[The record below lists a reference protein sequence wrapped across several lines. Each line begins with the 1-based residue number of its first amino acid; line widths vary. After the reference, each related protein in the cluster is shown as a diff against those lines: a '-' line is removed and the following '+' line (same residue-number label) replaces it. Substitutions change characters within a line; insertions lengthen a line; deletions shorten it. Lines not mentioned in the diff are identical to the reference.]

1 MSVTVGEGFS
11 KFDPGIG
18 ASLGDRPQ
26 SVDLRSTRLPL
37 RQRLG
42 YGTGGLVDGTVL
54 GTLNLFLL
62 YYVTA
67 VCGLSG
73 SLAGA
78 AIAAGLVIDAI
89 ADFMIGVWSDGARTR
104 FGRRLPFM
112 LPALPIII
120 LSLVGLFS
128 APSGLSSLGLFVW
141 IATLSSCLRVS
152 TSLFF
157 LPHTALGAEL
167 SDDYSERSTIMALRW
182 LFNMLAGVIAMV
194 IGFGLYFS
202 GAQGL
207 LYRAGYTPFAA
218 TIAIVI
224 AIGGLIS
231 SRTAWATRDREH
243 TASSHGAGGNV
254 LAQIKEMVAS
264 LSFRTL
270 FFGSL
275 LFFVGW
281 GASSSLM
288 LHAYTY
294 FWTLT
299 GPQVQSVTT
308 GLMVGLLA
316 GGPVGGRLL
325 VSFEKRSVV
334 VAGISLMLFLLA
346 APPLLRL
353 AGGLPLDGV
362 RLTVILT
369 FTTVISGVV
378 TACAA
383 IGLASALADA
393 ADEHE
398 LSFGSR
404 REGLYYAGWAFASK
418 AAAGLGTLIA
428 GIALQAIGFPSH
440 LAKDAV
446 GKLQLSEHTI
456 ALLGV
461 AAGPGAA
468 LVSAMGLI
476 VLLRYRIDRK
486 RHAAIIAAL
495 ADKKAATPV

>member
-1 MSVTVGEGFS
+1 MTLIVGEESNKIGS
-11 KFDPGIG
+11 GIG
-18 ASLGDRPQ
+18 MPLDGLPRA
-26 SVDLRSTRLPL
+26 VELRSIRLGL
-37 RQRLG
+37 GQRLG
-42 YGTGGLVDGTVL
+42 YATGGLVDGTVL

-78 AIAAGLVIDAI
+78 AIAAGLVIDAV

-112 LPALPIII
+112 LPALPIIV
-120 LSLVGLFS
+120 LSLIGLFS
-128 APSGLSSLGLFVW
+128 APTGLGSLGLFVW
-141 IATLSSCLRVS
+141 IAALSTCLRVS

-167 SDDYSERSTIMALRW
+167 SDDYSERSSIMALRW

-194 IGFGLYFS
+194 IGFGLYFGGS
-202 GAQGL
+202 QGL
-207 LYRAGYTPFAA
+207 LNRAGYTPFAA
-218 TIAIVI
+218 TIAAVIV
-224 AIGGLIS
+224 IGGLSS
-231 SRTAWATRDREH
+231 SRAAWGTRAREH
-243 TASSHGAGGNV
+243 NASSHGEGGNL
-254 LAQIKEMVAS
+254 LAQIKEMAAS

-275 LFFVGW
+275 LFFIGF

-294 FWTLT
+294 FWALT

-308 GLMVGLLA
+308 GLMVGLLL
-316 GGPVGGRLL
+316 GGPVGGKLL
-325 VSFEKRSVV
+325 SSFEKRSVV
-334 VAGISLMLFLLA
+334 VGGIGVMLILLA

-353 AGGLPLDGV
+353 AGALPLLSL
-362 RLTVILT
+362 RLTVLLT
-369 FTTVISGVV
+369 VTTVISGVA
-378 TACAA
+378 TACTA
-383 IGLASALADA
+383 IGLTSALADA

-418 AAAGLGTLIA
+418 AASGLGTLIA
-428 GIALQAIGFPSH
+428 GITLQAIGFPSH
-440 LAKDAV
+440 LAENAV

-456 ALLGV
+456 ALLGA

-468 LVSAMGLI
+468 LVSATGLI
-476 VLLRYRIDRK
+476 VLLRYRIDRR
-486 RHAAIIAAL
+486 RHAAIIVEL
-495 ADKKAATPV
+495 ASRKRQG